1 MMGEGAGETVTLGTG
16 VGATAGGDLTENK
29 RSSGSGEAGRWKD
42 DFPDMNTS
50 ISLWEGSC
58 RLY

>member
-1 MMGEGAGETVTLGTG
+1 MGEGAGETVTFGTG
-16 VGATAGGDLTENK
+16 VGATAGGSLAGNK
-29 RSSGSGEAGRWKD
+29 RSLGSGEAGRWKV